1 MKKLTAISNQHSAQS
16 RHRLRPKV
24 IIVFGRD
31 YTQWFGNRLH
41 KLPNVSNKNSSM
53 HLLFCDKL
61 LHLQVLVAI
70 RSNSTNALEV
80 DNVVQS
86 NPYAYYLWG
95 FIPPVYYLLY

>member
-1 MKKLTAISNQHSAQS
+1 MGESFEKLTVISNQHSAQS

-53 HLLFCDKL
+53 RLLCYDKL

-70 RSNSTNALEV
+70 CSNKEV
-80 DNVVQS
+80 KLQVFKEQAS
-86 NPYAYYLWG
+86 KRTKQHML
-95 FIPPVYYLLY
+95 